1 MSNLS
6 DLIPAGGGQNN
17 TDFVADGTIASGKG
31 VILTAAGKAA
41 PIAATA
47 ASMGTAADA
56 GTGYRAGYTSG
67 AAYHSTNNSTVLCFP
82 DSANSYYAT
91 CTTATLSGTTMTMNT
106 PTVINSTACNFVRCA
121 YDATEDRVVFFYRY
135 NGSGNYGKARAA
147 SVSGSTFTFGTE
159 ENAFSN
165 NALGNNE
172 GDICN
177 LDDSKVAL
185 CWGSVT
191 SLTGANVEVVS
202 ISGSSLSFGTEASV
216 SSNTSLPMR
225 MASGK
230 KGELLCQLG
239 YSSHIQ
245 YVACTVSGTTVTAG
259 TVTEISGGSSTIN
272 DVASGFWAGYTS
284 PESTYVAVYQTPG
297 GGSDAMLGRVITVSG
312 TTLTLNSTT
321 ALSLEASSNYPA
333 LGWGGSS
340 TQALFY
346 YRDDAATSFGRVTE
360 IDYAGTTVSEG
371 TTVTVGTSMYANWGV
386 AWDQTAEKSIVMY
399 QDAGNSDAAAVNVF
413 SPGSTN
419 LTSTNLLGIAAGAIS
434 ATATGTINTWG
445 SRNEVQT
452 SLTIGSDY
460 YVQTDGTITTTSTS
474 PAQLIGTAISATQ
487 INIKDYTG

>member
-1 MSNLS
+1 MTNLS

-17 TDFVADGTIASGKG
+17 TDFVADGSITSGKP
-31 VILTAAGKAA
+31 VILTSAGKAA

-47 ASMGTAADA
+47 ASMGTADAA
-56 GTGYRAGYTSG
+56 GTGYRAGNTSG
-67 AAYHSTNNSTVLCFP
+67 AAYHSTNNSTILCFP

-121 YDATEDRVVFFYRY
+121 YDVTENRVVFFYKY

-165 NALGNNE
+165 NALGSGE

-259 TVTEISGGSSTIN
+259 TVTELSGGSSTYN
-272 DVASGFWAGYTS
+272 DLASGFWNGYTS
-284 PESTYVAVYQTPG
+284 PESTYIAAYHTPG
-297 GGSDAMLGRVITVSG
+297 GAAGVTVARVITVSG
-312 TTLTLNSTT
+312 TTLTLNATT
-321 ALSLEASSNYPA
+321 SLAADPNNNYPA
-333 LGWGGSS
+333 MGWGGSS
-340 TQALFY
+340 TQALLY
-346 YRDDAATSFGRVTE
+346 YRPQSDASIGEVTE
-360 IDYAGTTVSEG
+360 LNYSGTTVSEG
-371 TTVTVGTSMYANWGV
+371 ATVTVGTTTYSQWGV
-386 AWDQTAEKSIVMY
+386 TWDQTAEKSIVMY
-399 QDAGNSDAAAVNVF
+399 QDGGNTDAATVNVF

-434 ATATGTINTWG
+434 DTATGTINTWG

-452 SLTIGSDY
+452 GLTIGSDY
-460 YVQTDGTITTTSTS
+460 YVQTDGTITTSS
-474 PAQLIGTAISATQ
+474 SGDAQLIGTAISATQ